1 MIIKCLSNLSYNGE
15 ELQKVRPLYEN
26 TLKRSGFKSDMEYK
40 KLKG

>member
-15 ELQKVRPLYEN
+15 EFQKVRSLYEN
-26 TLKRSGFKSDMEYK
+26 TLKGSGFKSDMEYK